1 MARLFWA
8 QREIRRPSVQDRNV
22 EMGMCSWSYR
32 DRGPG
37 MNWPTAYRNP
47 LEAAFW
53 SCTSSQAVVSGHK
66 AF

>member
-1 MARLFWA
+1 
-8 QREIRRPSVQDRNV
+8 
-22 EMGMCSWSYR
+22 
-32 DRGPG
+32 